1 MTRLLI
7 MRKNRASSALLLA
20 ARRLYFYAPDLAGR
34 NIEKLLKAQN
44 GRSEYWRIFIHAQR
58 LPDAWAL
65 YARPS
70 RHDGRVDFTLYT
82 FSLCVLRGVFLLYD
96 RP

>member
-1 MTRLLI
+1 
-7 MRKNRASSALLLA
+7 MRKKSRFKRAVLA
-20 ARRLYFYAPDLAGR
+20 ARRLYFYALDLAGR
-34 NIEKLLKAQN
+34 NIEKLLKVQD

-58 LPDAWAL
+58 LPDVWTL

-70 RHDGRVDFTLYT
+70 RHDGRVNYIFMR
-82 FSLCVLRGVFLLYD
+82 FLCVLRGVFLLYD

>member
-1 MTRLLI
+1 
-7 MRKNRASSALLLA
+7 MRKKPRFKRAVLA
-20 ARRLYFYAPDLAGR
+20 ARRLYFYALDLAGR
-34 NIEKLLKAQN
+34 NIEKLLKVQN

-70 RHDGRVDFTLYT
+70 RHDGRVDFTLYA
-82 FSLCVLRGVFLLYD
+82 FFLCVLRGVFLLYD